1 MGTVMRPADER
12 RFDGVFVHLDAVAR
26 YARRRGARDPD
37 NVAAE
42 CMTIAWRRLD
52 DVPADDPLPWLLG
65 CARRLVLSQRKHE
78 QGRVALDDVAEP
90 RFEAPEPV
98 GLDAE
103 LTAALLELSDMD
115 REALLL
121 VAWEDLTPAQAARAL
136 GINPV
141 AFRVRLHRARRRC
154 TSAFAERLSRP
165 TPDVRSETEITHG

>member
-1 MGTVMRPADER
+1 M
-12 RFDGVFVHLDAVAR
+12 
-26 YARRRGARDPD
+26 
-37 NVAAE
+37 
-42 CMTIAWRRLD
+42 
-52 DVPADDPLPWLLG
+52 
-65 CARRLVLSQRKHE
+65 
-78 QGRVALDDVAEP
+78 ALDDVAEP

-98 GLDAE
+98 GLDSV

-154 TSAFAERLSRP
+154 TTALETRLTRSA
-165 TPDVRSETEITHG
+165 PDVRSETEITHG